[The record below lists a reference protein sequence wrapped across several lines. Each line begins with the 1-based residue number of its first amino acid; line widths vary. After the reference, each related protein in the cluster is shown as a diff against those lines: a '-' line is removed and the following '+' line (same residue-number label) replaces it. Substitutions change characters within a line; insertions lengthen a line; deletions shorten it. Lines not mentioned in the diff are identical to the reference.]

1 MLLFITKV
9 RCFALVAVNICYHA
23 TYLWR
28 IFILFAFIMAAHT
41 LINFLC
47 RTGSLT
53 NVQADYVDAAFSIK
67 DYKDGDEVFEEGKIC
82 KQFYFIESGILR
94 IISNGEN
101 GDELTHYFY
110 KVNQFCTILQSFN
123 EQSPALLGIKAVGD
137 THLRTISKEHLSQL
151 FIDIPAFKE
160 LVEKHNQERLL
171 EKIQSR
177 NDYQGQEAEAKYKM
191 FLKHH
196 HDIVNQVAVKDIASF
211 IGITRQ
217 SLSRIRSK
225 MQ

>member
-1 MLLFITKV
+1 
-9 RCFALVAVNICYHA
+9 
-23 TYLWR
+23 
-28 IFILFAFIMAAHT
+28 MANQT
-41 LINFLC
+41 FINFLHQ
-47 RTGSLT
+47 TESLT
-53 NVQADYVDAAFSIK
+53 DEQVGYINIAFSK
-67 DYKDGDEVFEEGKIC
+67 KTYKDGDEIFEEGKIC

-94 IISNGEN
+94 IISDDEN
-101 GDELTHYFY
+101 GNELTHYFY

-123 EQSPALLGIKAVGD
+123 EQIPAVLGIKAVGD
-137 THLRTISKEHLSQL
+137 THLRAISKEHLSQL
-151 FIDIPAFKE
+151 FIGIPTFKD